1 MIVPVMAISNLV
13 LTQQIYSKETN
24 GSHAHN
30 RDRVPLRYP
39 FEYKQVLE
47 NAGREFRKKNR
58 LLNRII
64 ITFQLIKF
72 VYSIAG
78 YSTRK
83 HFLDSDTGVY
93 CK

>member
-47 NAGREFRKKNR
+47 NAGREFRKKKIGYWTGS
-58 LLNRII
+58 LLLFNWLKSCI
-64 ITFQLIKF
+64 QLRDIPRENT
-72 VYSIAG
+72 S
-78 YSTRK
+78 
-83 HFLDSDTGVY
+83 
-93 CK
+93 

>member
-1 MIVPVMAISNLV
+1 MAISNLV
-13 LTQQIYSKETN
+13 LTQQIYTEETN
-24 GSHAHN
+24 GAHEHN
-30 RDRVPLRYP
+30 RDHVALRYP

-47 NAGREFRKKNR
+47 NAGREFRKKKR

-64 ITFQLIKF
+64 ITFQLIKI

-83 HFLDSDTGVY
+83 HFLDLDKGVY

>member
-1 MIVPVMAISNLV
+1 MAISNLM
-13 LTQQIYSKETN
+13 LTQQIYSEETD
-24 GSHAHN
+24 GPHEHN
-30 RDRVPLRYP
+30 RDHVPLRYP

-47 NAGREFRKKNR
+47 NAGREFIKKR

-64 ITFQLIKF
+64 ITFQLIKI

-83 HFLDSDTGVY
+83 HFLYSDTGVY